1 MSLPRRGHGDLEQEI
16 LAALDPS
23 DGPMTPGQVRERLG
37 DALAYNTITTV
48 LSRLHRKGRVTR
60 TPVGRG
66 YGYRL
71 VRDPAQVT
79 AFQMRQLLDG
89 DTDRGA
95 VLTRFVGS
103 LSPEDEELLTQL
115 LRSADQDDQD

>member
-1 MSLPRRGHGDLEQEI
+1 MPRRGHGDLEQEI
-16 LAALDPS
+16 LTALDPS
-23 DGPMTPGQVRERLG
+23 DGPMTAGQVRERLG

-48 LSRLHRKGRVTR
+48 LGRLHRKGRVTR
-60 TPVGRG
+60 SPVGRG
-66 YGYRL
+66 YRYEI

-79 AFQMRQLLDG
+79 AFQMRRLLDG

-103 LSPEDEELLTQL
+103 LSPEDEDLLTRL
-115 LRSADQDDQD
+115 LRSTDQE

>member
-1 MSLPRRGHGDLEQEI
+1 MTLARRGHGDLEQEI
-16 LAALDPS
+16 LAALASS
-23 DGPMTPGQVRERLG
+23 DGPMTAGQVRERLG
-37 DALAYNTITTV
+37 EALAYNTITTV

-66 YGYRL
+66 FGYQV

-79 AFQMRQLLDG
+79 AFQMRRLLDA

-115 LRSADQDDQD
+115 LRSTDQE